1 MTTRCTD
8 GQRLREAMAKSE
20 WLREV
25 NCDMDEWAA
34 NTNNVAL
41 ESGDDFGVFEYEY
54 PGVYTG
60 HYFFGS
66 ARGKTAI
73 ALSKHML
80 AIVFDEYGAKTIRGM
95 TPSHHKAA
103 LWMNRQLGFKDYGEV
118 DTPAGPHRLVCLT
131 KADFE
136 ERRI

>member
-1 MTTRCTD
+1 MISRVT
-8 GQRLREAMAKSE
+8 EASGLKEVMANTPS
-20 WLREV
+20 LTHV
-25 NCDMDEWAA
+25 YCDMDEWTADK
-34 NTNNVAL
+34 NNVAF
-41 ESGDDFGVFEYEY
+41 EQDGNFGVFEYEY

-73 ALSKHML
+73 ELSKAML
-80 AIVFDEYGAKTIRGM
+80 ALIFDEYGAMCIRGM
-95 TPSHHKAA
+95 TPTHHKAA

-118 DTPAGPHRLVCLT
+118 DTPAGPHRVVILT